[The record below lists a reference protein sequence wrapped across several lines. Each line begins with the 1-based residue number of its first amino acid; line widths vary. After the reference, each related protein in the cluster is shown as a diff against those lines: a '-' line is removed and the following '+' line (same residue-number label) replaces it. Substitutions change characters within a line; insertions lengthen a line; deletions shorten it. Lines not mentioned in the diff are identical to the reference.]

1 MTFYITMHNKNLLI
15 KSMKRTEERFNKLE
29 GYNKEGISGLK
40 VFDGEDLEYQDRFKL
55 QQMQQKAW
63 FEQQN
68 YEKATK
74 NQQER
79 DEERMYAEQT
89 LGINKMRSMLE
100 AEHESKKR
108 DMNKMTMEYNKQLA
122 QQRKDREAKKKYDE
136 ETLDAYNIMDAENTR
151 NTVYSKLRDE
161 IESVKQ
167 SI

>member
-1 MTFYITMHNKNLLI
+1 
-15 KSMKRTEERFNKLE
+15 MKRTKERFNKLE

-40 VFDGEDLEYQDRFKL
+40 VFDGEDLEYQDRSKL

-63 FEQQN
+63 IEQQK

-74 NQQER
+74 DQQDR

-100 AEHESKKR
+100 AEHDSKRR
-108 DMNKMTMEYNKQLA
+108 DMNKMTMEHNRYLA
-122 QQRKDREAKKKYDE
+122 QQKKDREAKKKYDE
-136 ETLDAYNIMDAENTR
+136 DTLDNYNIMEAENTR
-151 NTVYSKLRDE
+151 STVYSKLRDE

>member
-1 MTFYITMHNKNLLI
+1 
-15 KSMKRTEERFNKLE
+15 MKRTKERFNKLE

-55 QQMQQKAW
+55 QQMQQKAS

-68 YEKATK
+68 YEKAIK